1 MSDRRPTPW
10 TVRGSRIVHRDRW
23 ISLRADDC
31 ISDEGIAFA
40 PWYVIEQRDWV
51 QVVAVTDAHEVVLIE
66 QYRHGRGIVS
76 LELPSGVL
84 DSPDEPP
91 LAAGQRELAEETG
104 FTARDWRLLASI
116 PVNPA
121 NHDNLTHV
129 VLATGAALTGVPAD
143 DPHERVLAQL
153 RPAAEVVALAR
164 SGGITQAMHVTGLA
178 LALTE
183 LGLWG

>member
-1 MSDRRPTPW
+1 M
-10 TVRGSRIVHRDRW
+10 I
-23 ISLRADDC
+23 
-31 ISDEGIAFA
+31 
-40 PWYVIEQRDWV
+40 
-51 QVVAVTDAHEVVLIE
+51 
-66 QYRHGRGIVS
+66 
-76 LELPSGVL
+76 
-84 DSPDEPP
+84 DSPDEAPI
-91 LAAGQRELAEETG
+91 AAAQRELAEETG

-121 NHDNLTHV
+121 NHDNLTHI
-129 VLATGAALTGVPAD
+129 VLATGAVLTGIPAD